1 MNALVDKPNTL
12 QHSQCEQVKKYEIW
26 MCEMRPG
33 SGSEQVGT
41 RPCIVLSNNI
51 GNKYSPTVLV
61 APLTSALAKTKI
73 PTHVMVSAREGGL
86 EKDSTVLLEQIVTL
100 NKSRLK
106 HKICVPTE
114 REKCNIDT
122 ALLISFGMSSA

>member
-12 QHSQCEQVKKYEIW
+12 QHSEYKQVKKYEIW

-61 APLTSALAKTKI
+61 APLTSSIAKTKI
-73 PTHVMVSAREGGL
+73 PTHVMVSSSNEGL
-86 EKDSTVLLEQIVTL
+86 ERDSTVLLEQIVTL

-106 HKICVPTE
+106 YKICVPNE

-122 ALLISFGMSSA
+122 ALLISFGMFSA